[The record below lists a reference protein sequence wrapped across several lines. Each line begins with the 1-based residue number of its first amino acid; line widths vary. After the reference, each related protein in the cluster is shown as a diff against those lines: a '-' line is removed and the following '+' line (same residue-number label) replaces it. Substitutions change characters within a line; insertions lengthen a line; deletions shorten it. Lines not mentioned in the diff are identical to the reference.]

1 MCIRDRPYVWVEDDD
16 VSECTRCST
25 GFGMFNRKHHCRRCG
40 KVFCDKCS
48 KNRTKLPP
56 EDGYGD
62 EKVRVCQPCFE
73 IVTGKRK
80 ALPVSSGTPGEADNY
95 AQDRVELFGN
105 SSTQHGGGGMLSGWG
120 RSDADKDI
128 ASMDKEIAKLQ
139 VKSLNDAAHAIEV
152 NADTLEHIVLRSEQ
166 TKEDLR
172 KIENIHATH
181 AAADLLIAKMERGN
195 AALCQCCQ
203 PSRNLQPRVEGSK
216 VQTSASQG
224 VRPRL

>member
-1 MCIRDRPYVWVEDDD
+1 
-16 VSECTRCST
+16 
-25 GFGMFNRKHHCRRCG
+25 MFNRKHHCRRCG